1 MGYCIF
7 VVMTEK
13 RWIFKDTPPQEQINT
28 LVESLHIS
36 TEMATLLAQRNVHTF
51 DEAKTFFRP
60 DLSDLHDPFLMKD
73 MDKAVARLEEAI
85 FKGEKILVYGDYDV
99 DGTTSVATMYGFLK
113 TIIFQNREDAPLEFY
128 IPDRYA
134 EGYGVSQKGIEYA
147 ADNGF
152 GLIICLDC
160 GIKSKDKVAWAKAH
174 NVDFIICDHHRPDE
188 NDLPDAVAVLD
199 PKRADCTYPFDE
211 LTGCGVGFK
220 LLQAF
225 CTNQGIADELLL
237 PYLDLVVTSISCDI
251 VPIVGENRVLA
262 YFGLQQLNTNPRT
275 GLKALMQSASISG
288 KMDITKVVFGL
299 GPRINAAGRIKHAYD
314 AVNLLLSDDEKQATE
329 FARIIQQHNNDRKGF
344 DSGITEEALT
354 MIEEDIFLQ
363 KANSTVLFKNDWNK
377 GVIGIVASRCIEKYH
392 RPTIILTESQGHA
405 AGSAR
410 SVPGFDVY
418 EAIEECSEHLIQFG
432 GHTFAAGL
440 TLEINEIDN
449 FRRKFE
455 EVVSRKILPE
465 QLTPMISVDMKLPL
479 SEISSKFHRVMEQMS
494 PFGPKNM
501 TPVFVSENV
510 FLHGKAFKM
519 KEKHLKINVFQEGS
533 PAYTCVGFGMVEDF
547 YEELKEGKPFSICYT
562 IEINEWQGNKSFQLM
577 LKDIKI

>member
-1 MGYCIF
+1 
-7 VVMTEK
+7 MTEK
-13 RWIFKDTPPQEQINT
+13 RWIFKDTPPQEQIDL
-28 LVESLHIS
+28 LVEKLNVS

-51 DEAKTFFRP
+51 DEAKAFFRP
-60 DLSDLHDPFLMKD
+60 DLSHLHDPFLMKD

-113 TIIFQNREDAPLEFY
+113 TQIFQNREDAPLEFY

-188 NDLPDAVAVLD
+188 NDLPDAAAVLD
-199 PKRADCTYPFDE
+199 PKRADCKYPFDE

-225 CTNQGIADELLL
+225 CTNQGIDEALLL

-262 YFGLQQLNTNPRT
+262 YFGLQQLNTNPRI
-275 GLKALMQSASISG
+275 GLKALMTSASLAG

-299 GPRINAAGRIKHAYD
+299 GPRINAAGRIKHAND
-314 AVNLLLSDDEKQATE
+314 AVDLLLCDDETKAIE

-344 DSGITEEALT
+344 DTGITEEALR
-354 MIEEDIFLQ
+354 MIEEDVFLQ
-363 KANSTVLFKNDWNK
+363 KANSTVLFKKDWNK

-479 SEISSKFHRVMEQMS
+479 AEISAKFHRVMEQMS

-510 FLHGKAFKM
+510 FLHGNPIKM

-533 PAYTCVGFGMVEDF
+533 SAYTCVGFGMVEDF
-547 YEELKEGKPFSICYT
+547 YGDLKEGKPFSICYT

-577 LKDIKI
+577 LKDIKF